1 MRRVVRESTVDRPL
15 EEVFAFFSK
24 AENLNQL
31 TPEKLHFK
39 ILTPLPIKMGKDT
52 LIDYKIRLGGVTFK
66 WRTEITEWEPP
77 YRFVDVQLKGPYKVW
92 IHEHLFK
99 ANGSGTTMIDTVDYL
114 LKGWFLEPVIHKLF
128 VKKKLEEILDYR
140 ENKLKLIFKDDN
152 TTNKS

>member
-1 MRRVVRESTVDRPL
+1 MRIAIRESVINRPI

-24 AENLNQL
+24 AENLNLL

-39 ILTPLPIKMGKDT
+39 ILTPLPIKMEKNT

-77 YRFVDVQLKGPYKVW
+77 HRFVDVQLKGPYKIW
-92 IHEHLFK
+92 IHEHSFK
-99 ANGSGTTMIDTVDYL
+99 ANGESTIMTDTVNYL
-114 LKGWFLEPVIHKLF
+114 SKGWFMEPLIHKLF
-128 VKKKLEEILDYR
+128 VKKRLEEILDYR

-152 TTNKS
+152 TRT